1 MDTSDHEVN
10 IKILLNSV
18 VADGDMTVKQRNAL
32 LAEMTDEVGGLVLR
46 NNYAQ
51 NVALANAVAQAPSLL
66 HAQQRFM
73 RRLGRE
79 GLLDRALEFL
89 PNDRQIRELLNN
101 GKGLTQP
108 ELAVLFAYTKITVA
122 DELIHTVLPDDPYL
136 RRLLHAY
143 FPAPLREK
151 FGEQIDAHALR
162 REIITTLLVNDTVNT
177 GGSTFLHRLREETGA
192 ATEEIVRAQLAARE
206 IFGMAEVW
214 DAVEALDNKVA
225 ASVQTRVRLHSRRLV
240 ERGTRWLLNNRP
252 QPLEITGTIE
262 LFRDRVTQ
270 VWAELPKL
278 VRGADLDWYQ
288 SIMDELTGEGVP
300 QELAAKVAGFSSA
313 FPTLDIVAIADR
325 TGVDP
330 LDVAEVYYDLADR
343 LDITQ
348 LMDRIIELPR
358 ADRWQSMARASIR
371 EDLFAAHSALTAD
384 VLAAGDGEATPEE
397 RFKAWEER
405 NAAIIGRARTTL
417 DEIRGS
423 DDFDLANLSV
433 AMRTMRSLLRSHG

>member
-1 MDTSDHEVN
+1 RGH
-10 IKILLNSV
+10 
-18 VADGDMTVKQRNAL
+18 R
-32 LAEMTDEVGGLVLR
+32 
-46 NNYAQ
+46 
-51 NVALANAVAQAPSLL
+51 AVRGP
-66 HAQQRFM
+66 
-73 RRLGRE
+73 RRLRGRGRRGDRAGHARRA
-79 GLLDRALEFL
+79 GLRAGRLDRQLEFL
-89 PNDRQIRELLNN
+89 PTDRQIRELLSN

-122 DELIHTVLPDDPYL
+122 DELIATGLPDDPYL

-143 FPAPLREK
+143 FPGALRAK
-151 FGEQIDAHALR
+151 FPEQIDAHALR

-177 GGSTFLHRLREETGA
+177 GGTTFLHRLREETGA
-192 ATEEIVRAQLAARE
+192 STEEIVRAQLSARE
-206 IFGMAEVW
+206 IFGLAEVW

-225 ASVQTRVRLHSRRLV
+225 ADVQTRVRLHSRRLV

-252 QPLEITGTIE
+252 QPLQITETIE
-262 LFRDRVTQ
+262 LFSSRVEQ

-278 VRGADLDWYQ
+278 VRGADLEWYR

-300 QELAAKVAGFSSA
+300 EELAAKVAGFSSA
-313 FPTLDIVAIADR
+313 FPTLDIVAISDR

-330 LDVAEVYYDLADR
+330 LSVAEVYYDLADR

-358 ADRWQSMARASIR
+358 SDRWQSMARASIR
-371 EDLFAAHSALTAD
+371 EDLFAAHAALTAD
-384 VLAAGDGEATPEE
+384 VLAVGDGDATPEE
-397 RFKAWEER
+397 RFKLWEEK

-433 AMRTMRSLLRSHG
+433 AMRTMRSLLRVHA